1 MCTCAAALALTSLLG
16 GIDIGRSIP
25 PNGFSRVAT
34 AAELVEPRAETKAG
48 KARAGLRAA

>member
-25 PNGFSRVAT
+25 PNGFSRVA
-34 AAELVEPRAETKAG
+34 AECATPPGIRDPDVYIDAEMAV
-48 KARAGLRAA
+48 